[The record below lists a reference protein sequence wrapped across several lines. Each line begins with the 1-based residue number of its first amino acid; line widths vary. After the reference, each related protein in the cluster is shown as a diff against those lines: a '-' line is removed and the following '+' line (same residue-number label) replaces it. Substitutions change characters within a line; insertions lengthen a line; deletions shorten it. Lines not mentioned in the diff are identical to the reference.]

1 MAFVTLMVLAGA
13 DAISVFIRSSLVPL
27 ATPDVM
33 RGRVIAVENVFIGG
47 SNELG
52 ALESGIVAHFLG
64 LVGAVVTGGIG
75 TLVVVAVW
83 WNLFPKLRD
92 IDTFDDARYEKPAVG
107 SSEPIDVERSG
118 SPASP
123 PGLRPRARSP
133 SPPGSL
139 RSLGRPGGAAVQ
151 PHLLRRAAR
160 RRRCLEFAAMRFI
173 GFQSPDG
180 PSIGVVA
187 GDEVRRLCSI
197 DDFYA
202 EPAAW
207 LGAEPD
213 GPATALASVTQLP
226 PVPVTSKIL
235 CLGLNYQAH
244 VDETGRQRPKAPD
257 VFGRWYTTLNVDGGS
272 LSVPSGEPGLD
283 WEGELAAII
292 GAVLVDTPASE
303 AMEGV
308 LGYTCFNDVS
318 ARTYQR
324 AGTQFTL
331 GKNPDGSGPI
341 GPSVVTA
348 DELGDPYGRTLQTA
362 STAR

>member
-1 MAFVTLMVLAGA
+1 
-13 DAISVFIRSSLVPL
+13 
-27 ATPDVM
+27 
-33 RGRVIAVENVFIGG
+33 
-47 SNELG
+47 
-52 ALESGIVAHFLG
+52 
-64 LVGAVVTGGIG
+64 
-75 TLVVVAVW
+75 
-83 WNLFPKLRD
+83 
-92 IDTFDDARYEKPAVG
+92 
-107 SSEPIDVERSG
+107 
-118 SPASP
+118 
-123 PGLRPRARSP
+123 
-133 SPPGSL
+133 
-139 RSLGRPGGAAVQ
+139 
-151 PHLLRRAAR
+151 
-160 RRRCLEFAAMRFI
+160 MRFI
-173 GFQSPDG
+173 GFQSPEG
-180 PSIGVVA
+180 PSIGVIA

-226 PVPVTSKIL
+226 PIPVTSKIL

-292 GAVLVDTPASE
+292 GAVLVDTPAAE

-348 DELGDPYGRTLQTA
+348 DELGDPYGRALQTRVNGEVMQD
-362 STAR
+362 STTDRMIFKIDETIEYVTRCLSLRPGDVIVTGTPEGVGSRMDPVRLMHAGDTCEVEIEGIGTLTTLVV